1 MLPEAEPMEMPGHVS
16 EAMVGA
22 VGVLREVAVAAE
34 GVRERRGP
42 GDGPVEVARVLPE
55 AEPMEMPGHVSEAM
69 VGAVGVLR
77 EVAVAA
83 EGVSVSDVGR
93 EMAPSR

>member
-1 MLPEAEPMEMPGHVS
+1 MLPEAEPMQ
-16 EAMVGA
+16 
-22 VGVLREVAVAAE
+22 
-34 GVRERRGP
+34 
-42 GDGPVEVARVLPE
+42 
-55 AEPMEMPGHVSEAM
+55 MPGHVSEAM

>member
-1 MLPEAEPMEMPGHVS
+1 MLPEAEPMQ
-16 EAMVGA
+16 
-22 VGVLREVAVAAE
+22 
-34 GVRERRGP
+34 
-42 GDGPVEVARVLPE
+42 
-55 AEPMEMPGHVSEAM
+55 MPGHVSEAM

-83 EGVSVSDVGR
+83 EGVSVSDGGQ